1 MYRMNF
7 ITLNLAKTETMQT
20 QVKAD
25 IWQIVLFTPQGVKT
39 EIYNTSSMPLE
50 QFEANMVEKYKTFV
64 MHKCSLI

>member
-1 MYRMNF
+1 MY
-7 ITLNLAKTETMQT
+7 T

-25 IWQIVLFTPQGVKT
+25 IWQIVLFTPQGMKT